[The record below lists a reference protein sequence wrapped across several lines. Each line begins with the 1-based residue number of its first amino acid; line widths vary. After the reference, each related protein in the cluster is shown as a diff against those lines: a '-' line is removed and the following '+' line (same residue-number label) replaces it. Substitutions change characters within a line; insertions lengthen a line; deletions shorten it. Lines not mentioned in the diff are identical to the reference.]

1 MLDHV
6 FRELLLNVFIVLLPL
21 LLYQY
26 AYRWTSSGWRHGAA
40 VFLLYVLPLLF
51 TMTYP
56 VYIFGSAIDFRSVP
70 FVTGSL
76 YGGPI
81 ATICLLAALLV
92 YRDVLGGIT
101 MLHYVIA
108 LAPAVAL
115 LFAAHRRFER
125 FGFWER
131 VWTAVGICF
140 VLRIGSVFIYFGLQ
154 GDFANAYNNM
164 LSPQFPLIVAQCA
177 LIGLN
182 VYLIEAIRK
191 HQRMKR
197 DILDAEKMKLVS
209 ELAASVAHEVRNPL
223 TAVRGFIQLLG
234 DSALGDEKRASYSA
248 ICLEELDRAQ
258 LIISNYLA
266 LSKPE
271 AEEKERLSVKEEC
284 HYIANILNS
293 YANYQNVTIV
303 NRVDGDGA
311 VYGNRSKFRQ
321 AMINLG
327 KNAIE
332 STPSGGAVEFWS
344 LEKDQGVE
352 LYVIDTGSGMTP
364 EQIARLGTPYYSTKE
379 KGTGLGTLVTFNIV
393 RQMGGTI
400 EVRSR
405 IGEGTTCKV
414 TLPYFEEGN
423 NRKKS

>member
-1 MLDHV
+1 MLVHE

-21 LLYQY
+21 LFYQY

-40 VFLLYVLPLLF
+40 VFLLYVVPLLF
-51 TMTYP
+51 TMTFP
-56 VYIFGSAIDFRSVP
+56 VYFLGSTIDFRSLP
-70 FVTGSL
+70 LITGSL

-81 ATICLLAALLV
+81 ATTFLFAAMIG
-92 YRDVLGGIT
+92 YRDFLGGLN
-101 MLHYVIA
+101 MLHYMASV
-108 LAPAVAL
+108 APAILL

-125 FGFWER
+125 FEGLGR
-131 VWTAVGICF
+131 VWTAIGICF
-140 VLRIGSVFIYFGLQ
+140 VLRIGSVVVYFGLQ
-154 GDFANAYNNM
+154 GDFASAFNDR
-164 LSPQFPLIVAQCA
+164 LLPQLPLIAAQCA

-182 VYLIEAIRK
+182 VYLFEAIRK

-234 DSALGDEKRASYSA
+234 DSALGAEKRASYSA

-258 LIISNYLA
+258 LIISNYLS

-271 AEEKERLSVKEEC
+271 AEKKEQLSMKEEF

-344 LEKDQGVE
+344 FEKEQGIE

-414 TLPYFEEGN
+414 TLPYFDEGN
-423 NRKKS
+423 CRMKS